1 MTMSEETIIKIAEY
15 VAIVFM
21 FAIVAWVMKK

>member
-15 VAIVFM
+15 VAIVIM
-21 FAIVAWVMKK
+21 FAIGAWMVKK

>member
-1 MTMSEETIIKIAEY
+1 MTMSEEVIIEIAGY

-21 FAIVAWVMKK
+21 FAIWAWVMKK

>member
-1 MTMSEETIIKIAEY
+1 MTMSEEAIIKVAEY

-21 FAIVAWVMKK
+21 FAIWAWVMKK